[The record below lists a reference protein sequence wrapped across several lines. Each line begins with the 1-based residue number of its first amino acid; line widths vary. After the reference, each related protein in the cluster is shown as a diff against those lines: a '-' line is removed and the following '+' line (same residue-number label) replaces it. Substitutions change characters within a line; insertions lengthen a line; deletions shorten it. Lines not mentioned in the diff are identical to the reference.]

1 MSASTPPARLVLQQP
16 SGEALVYAVEQG
28 RSVTIGRDASS
39 TIVLNSPFVSK
50 RHALVTWTA
59 RGVRIEDQ
67 DSANGI
73 SVNGLTVHAAQLS
86 GGDVIQVGDQTLT
99 FETEGHAAAAPAI
112 AGQPAAAPPN
122 KALRLVL
129 VAVLTMLVLVIA
141 LGAFYLAVLAPAADA
156 PSTSARTTRTQAS
169 LPADTPITPFDSPE
183 ARAIE
188 ERARAAKSEPVNWIY
203 DEGVLAVKTGRLLD
217 AYRLFHGVLFRDES
231 HGPARRELLRVMAE
245 RDIRLASFQAAADR
259 AEQELKFDE
268 AARQWEQVLAMT
280 LENEPLHERARAE
293 SARLLERA
301 AAAR

>member
-28 RSVTIGRDASS
+28 RSVTIGRDASN

-203 DEGVLAVKTGRLLD
+203 DEG
-217 AYRLFHGVLFRDES
+217 
-231 HGPARRELLRVMAE
+231 
-245 RDIRLASFQAAADR
+245 
-259 AEQELKFDE
+259 
-268 AARQWEQVLAMT
+268 
-280 LENEPLHERARAE
+280 
-293 SARLLERA
+293 
-301 AAAR
+301 

>member
-1 MSASTPPARLVLQQP
+1 MSASIAPARLVLQQP
-16 SGEALVYAVEQG
+16 SGEALVYPVEQG
-28 RSVTIGRDASS
+28 RSVTIGRDAGN

-50 RHALVTWTA
+50 RHALVSWSA

-67 DSANGI
+67 DSANGL

-86 GGDVIQVGDQTLT
+86 GGDVIQIGDQTLT
-99 FETEGHAAAAPAI
+99 FEAEGQAAIAAPMP
-112 AGQPAAAPPN
+112 GQVAARSPN

-129 VAVLTMLVLVIA
+129 VAVLTMLVLVIG
-141 LGAFYLAVLAPAADA
+141 LGAFYLVVLAPVADA
-156 PSTSARTTRTQAS
+156 GPTSARTARTQAS

-188 ERARAAKSEPVNWIY
+188 ARALAAKSEPVHWIY
-203 DEGVLAVKTGRLLD
+203 DEGVLAVTTGRLLD
-217 AYRLFHGVLFRDES
+217 AYRLFHGVLYRDDS
-231 HGPARRELLRVMAE
+231 HEPARRELLRVMAE
-245 RDIRLASFQAAADR
+245 RDIRLAGFQAAADR

-280 LENEPLHERARAE
+280 LDNEALHERARTE
-293 SARLLERA
+293 TARLQERA